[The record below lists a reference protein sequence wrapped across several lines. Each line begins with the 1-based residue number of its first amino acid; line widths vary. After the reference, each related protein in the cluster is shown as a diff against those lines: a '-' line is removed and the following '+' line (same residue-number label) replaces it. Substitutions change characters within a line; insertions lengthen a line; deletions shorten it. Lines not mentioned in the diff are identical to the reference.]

1 MQDSYTLIFSEEQM
15 QQKIKRIAYQIA
27 EDNYDEDAIIIAG
40 IGRNS
45 EGYALACK
53 IYDALVQIIP
63 GKVSLSHID
72 LNKGNPSESP
82 AKIALGKEEAMNK
95 VIVLVDDVS
104 NSGRTL
110 MYAIKP
116 FLELAPHKIQIAVLV
131 ERTHKKFPIQPDFVG
146 LSLSTTLQEHITVI
160 ISREGEEGIYL
171 S

>member
-1 MQDSYTLIFSEEQM
+1 
-15 QQKIKRIAYQIA
+15 
-27 EDNYDEDAIIIAG
+27 
-40 IGRNS
+40 
-45 EGYALACK
+45 
-53 IYDALVQIIP
+53 
-63 GKVSLSHID
+63 SLS
-72 LNKGNPSESP
+72 
-82 AKIALGKEEAMNK
+82 KEDVQDK

-110 MYAIKP
+110 IHAIKP

-160 ISREGEEGIYL
+160 ISKEGEEGIYL